1 MNEPV
6 RLAKRLADM
15 LACSRREAEQYIEG
29 GWVSV
34 DGVVVEEPQ
43 FRVLNQAVALSPD
56 ASLLALTPVTMLLHK
71 PAGYEAA
78 EAVAAAAG
86 AARVDAGAGPAGAR
100 AGSGAAGARAGASVQ
115 TAAQLLIAANH
126 SPADRSGIRPLK
138 KHFSS
143 AEMVTP
149 LATPASG
156 LVIFTTDWRV
166 TRKLRED
173 ARLLEH
179 EVVVEVSGDIKPGG
193 LERLNR
199 VDHGFTYRG
208 ALLPP
213 AKVSWQSE
221 ARLRFALKGEVPGQI
236 AYMCDSVGLKITAM
250 KRLRVGRMSLSQLA
264 PGQWRYLMP
273 YERF

>member
-1 MNEPV
+1 MTEPV

-29 GWVSV
+29 GWVTV

-43 FRVLNQAVALSPD
+43 FRVHDQAVVLSPD
-56 ASLLALTPVTMLLHK
+56 ASLLALTPVTLLLHK

-78 EAVAAAAG
+78 EAA
-86 AARVDAGAGPAGAR
+86 P
-100 AGSGAAGARAGASVQ
+100 AGSGAAGK
-115 TAAQLLIAANH
+115 TAIQLLALANR
-126 SPADRSGIRPLK
+126 STADRSGIRPLK
-138 KHFSS
+138 KHFSTS
-143 AEMVTP
+143 ELATP

-156 LVIFTTDWRV
+156 LVVFTQDWRV
-166 TRKLRED
+166 LRKLRED
-173 ARLLEH
+173 ARVLEH
-179 EVVVEVSGDIKPGG
+179 EVVVEVSGDLKPGG

-199 VDHGFTYRG
+199 IDHGFTFKG

-236 AYMCDSVGLKITAM
+236 AYMCESVGLKVEAM
-250 KRLRVGRMSLSQLA
+250 KRLRVGRIPLSQL
-264 PGQWRYLMP
+264 PLGQWRYLMP

>member
-1 MNEPV
+1 MTEPV

-29 GWVSV
+29 GFVTV

-43 FRVLNQAVALSPD
+43 FRVQNQSIVLAPD
-56 ASLLALTPVTMLLHK
+56 ASLLALTPVTILLHK
-71 PAGYEAA
+71 PAGYESRDAA
-78 EAVAAAAG
+78 HASG
-86 AARVDAGAGPAGAR
+86 DAG
-100 AGSGAAGARAGASVQ
+100 VK
-115 TAAQLLIAANH
+115 TAAQLLIVGNH
-126 SPADRSGIRPLK
+126 APADRSGIRPLK

-143 AEMVTP
+143 SELVTP
-149 LATPASG
+149 LATAASG
-156 LVIFTTDWRV
+156 LVVFSGDWRV
-166 TRKLRED
+166 ARKLRED
-173 ARLLEH
+173 ARVLEH

-199 VDHGFTYRG
+199 IDHGFTYQG

-221 ARLRFALKGEVPGQI
+221 ARLRFALKGEMPGQI
-236 AYMCDSVGLKITAM
+236 AYLCESVGLQVTAM
-250 KRLRVGRMSLSQLA
+250 KRLRVGRMPLSQLP

>member
-1 MNEPV
+1 MTEPV

-29 GWVSV
+29 GFVMV
-34 DGVVVEEPQ
+34 DGVVVEAPQ
-43 FRVLNQAVALSPD
+43 FRVQNQSIVLAPG
-56 ASLLALTPVTMLLHK
+56 ASLLALTPVTILLHK
-71 PAGYEAA
+71 PAGYESRDAA
-78 EAVAAAAG
+78 HASG
-86 AARVDAGAGPAGAR
+86 DAG
-100 AGSGAAGARAGASVQ
+100 VK
-115 TAAQLLIAANH
+115 TAAQLLTVGNH
-126 SPADRSGIRPLK
+126 APGDRSGIRPLK

-143 AEMVTP
+143 SELVTP
-149 LATPASG
+149 LATAASG
-156 LVIFTTDWRV
+156 LVVFSGDWRV
-166 TRKLRED
+166 ARKLRED
-173 ARLLEH
+173 ARVLEH

-199 VDHGFTYRG
+199 IDHGFTYQG

-221 ARLRFALKGEVPGQI
+221 ARLRFALKGEMPGQI
-236 AYMCDSVGLKITAM
+236 AYLCESVGLQVTAM
-250 KRLRVGRMSLSQLA
+250 KRLRVGRMPLSQLP

>member
-43 FRVLNQAVALSPD
+43 FRVLNQTVALSPD

-71 PAGYEAA
+71 PAAYEAA
-78 EAVAAAAG
+78 EAAAAG
-86 AARVDAGAGPAGAR
+86 AAGAR
-100 AGSGAAGARAGASVQ
+100 VGAGAAGARTGASVQ
-115 TAAQLLIAANH
+115 TAAQLLVAANR

>member
-1 MNEPV
+1 MTEPV

-29 GWVSV
+29 GFVTV

-43 FRVLNQAVALSPD
+43 FRVDNQSIVLSPD
-56 ASLLALTPVTMLLHK
+56 ASLLALTPVTILLHK
-71 PAGYEAA
+71 PAGYEASDPPGDA
-78 EAVAAAAG
+78 HASAG
-86 AARVDAGAGPAGAR
+86 KTAAR
-100 AGSGAAGARAGASVQ
+100 
-115 TAAQLLIAANH
+115 LLTVANR
-126 SPADRSGIRPLK
+126 SPDDRSGIRPLK
-138 KHFSS
+138 KHFSGS
-143 AEMVTP
+143 ELVTP
-149 LATPASG
+149 LASAASG
-156 LVIFTTDWRV
+156 LVVFTGDWRV
-166 TRKLRED
+166 ARKLRED
-173 ARLLEH
+173 ARVLEH
-179 EVVVEVSGDIKPGG
+179 EVVVEVSGEIKPGG

-199 VDHGFTYRG
+199 IDHGFTYKG

-236 AYMCDSVGLKITAM
+236 AYMCDSVGLKIEAM
-250 KRLRVGRMSLSQLA
+250 KRLRVGRMPLSQLQ

>member
-1 MNEPV
+1 MTEPV
-6 RLAKRLADM
+6 RLAKRLAEM

-29 GWVSV
+29 GWVTV

-43 FRVLNQAVALSPD
+43 FRVGNQAIVLSPD
-56 ASLLALTPVTMLLHK
+56 ASLLALTPVTLLLHK
-71 PAGYEAA
+71 PAGYEALD
-78 EAVAAAAG
+78 AAPAGGGAG
-86 AARVDAGAGPAGAR
+86 AK
-100 AGSGAAGARAGASVQ
+100 
-115 TAAQLLIAANH
+115 TAAQLLTVANR

-138 KHFSS
+138 KHFAGS
-143 AEMVTP
+143 ELVTP
-149 LATPASG
+149 LATAASG
-156 LVIFTTDWRV
+156 LVVFTQDWRV
-166 TRKLRED
+166 VRKLQED
-173 ARLLEH
+173 ARVLEH
-179 EVVVEVSGDIKPGG
+179 EVVVEVSGEIKPGG

-199 VDHGFTYRG
+199 IDHGFTYRG

-236 AYMCDSVGLKITAM
+236 AYMCDSVGLKIEAM
-250 KRLRVGRMSLSQLA
+250 KRLRVGRLSLSQLA

>member
-86 AARVDAGAGPAGAR
+86 VAGARVGADSGAAGAR
-100 AGSGAAGARAGASVQ
+100 AGMGARAGASVQ
-115 TAAQLLIAANH
+115 TAAQLLVAANR

-143 AEMVTP
+143 ADMVTP

-236 AYMCDSVGLKITAM
+236 AYMCDSVGLTITAM

>member
-1 MNEPV
+1 MTEPV

-29 GWVSV
+29 GFVTV

-43 FRVLNQAVALSPD
+43 FRVQNQSVVLSSD
-56 ASLLALTPVTMLLHK
+56 ASLLALTPVTILLHK
-71 PAGYEAA
+71 PAGYESRDAA
-78 EAVAAAAG
+78 HASG
-86 AARVDAGAGPAGAR
+86 DAGVP
-100 AGSGAAGARAGASVQ
+100 
-115 TAAQLLIAANH
+115 TAAQLLRAANH
-126 SPADRSGIRPLK
+126 ALGDRSGIRPLK

-143 AEMVTP
+143 AELVTP
-149 LATPASG
+149 LATAASG
-156 LVIFTTDWRV
+156 LVVFSGDWRV
-166 TRKLRED
+166 VRKLRED
-173 ARLLEH
+173 ARVLEH

-199 VDHGFTYRG
+199 IDHGFTFRG

-236 AYMCDSVGLKITAM
+236 AYLCESVGLQVTAM
-250 KRLRVGRMSLSQLA
+250 KRLRVGCMPLSQLP

>member
-1 MNEPV
+1 MTEPV

-29 GWVSV
+29 GFVTV

-43 FRVLNQAVALSPD
+43 FRVQNQSIVLSPD
-56 ASLLALTPVTMLLHK
+56 ASLLALTPVTILLHK
-71 PAGYEAA
+71 PAGYESRDAA
-78 EAVAAAAG
+78 HASG
-86 AARVDAGAGPAGAR
+86 DAG
-100 AGSGAAGARAGASVQ
+100 VK
-115 TAAQLLIAANH
+115 TAAQLLTAVNH
-126 SPADRSGIRPLK
+126 SPDDRSGIRPLK

-143 AEMVTP
+143 AELVTP
-149 LATPASG
+149 LATAASG
-156 LVIFTTDWRV
+156 LVVFSGDWRV
-166 TRKLRED
+166 VRKLRED

-199 VDHGFTYRG
+199 IDHGFTYRG

-221 ARLRFALKGEVPGQI
+221 ARLRFALKGEMPGQI
-236 AYMCDSVGLKITAM
+236 AYLCESVGLQVTAM
-250 KRLRVGRMSLSQLA
+250 KRLRVGRMPLSQLP